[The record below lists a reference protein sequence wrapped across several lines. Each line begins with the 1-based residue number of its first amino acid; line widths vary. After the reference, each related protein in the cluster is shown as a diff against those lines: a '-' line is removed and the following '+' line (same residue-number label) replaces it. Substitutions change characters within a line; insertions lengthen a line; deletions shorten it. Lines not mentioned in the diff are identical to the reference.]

1 MPARMQML
9 LSRPQAYMPQA
20 SFSQPAAKAM
30 PSSAA
35 AAAARPRS
43 NRSSLLEPM
52 ISRVHKAKPGCSS
65 CGKK

>member
-9 LSRPQAYMPQA
+9 LSRPQAYMP
-20 SFSQPAAKAM
+20 PTAAKAM
-30 PSSAA
+30 SSAA
-35 AAAARPRS
+35 PTPAAKPRS

>member
-1 MPARMQML
+1 MPARMNMMI
-9 LSRPQAYMPQA
+9 SRPQAFVPPPHP
-20 SFSQPAAKAM
+20 SAKAM
-30 PSSAA
+30 PSAHQGK
-35 AAAARPRS
+35 PRS